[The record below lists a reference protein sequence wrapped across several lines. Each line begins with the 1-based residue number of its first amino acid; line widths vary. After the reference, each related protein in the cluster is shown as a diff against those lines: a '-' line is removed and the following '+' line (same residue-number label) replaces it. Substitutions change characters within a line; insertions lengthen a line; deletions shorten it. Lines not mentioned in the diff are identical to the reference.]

1 MEPLVINS
9 TQKQMPN
16 IELDPD
22 SGLLTFS
29 GQCYMENADKFFKP
43 VFDWLENYLST
54 PQRSIVFEMQMD
66 YFNTS
71 SAKCLWEIF
80 IRLERYSKNQQGQ
93 VIVRWHF
100 EEEDENTWELFED
113 FKTEVGLNFE
123 HVNTSW

>member
-1 MEPLVINS
+1 MESLTINS
-9 TQKQMPN
+9 IQKQMPT
-16 IELDPD
+16 IELDAD

-43 VFDWLENYLST
+43 VFEWLERYLST
-54 PQRSIVFEMQMD
+54 PKLTIIFEMQMD

-80 IRLERYSKNQQGQ
+80 IRLERYAKNDEGD

-100 EEEDENTWELFED
+100 EDDDENTWELFED
-113 FKTEVGLNFE
+113 FKTEVDLNFE